1 MSNDETKVCP
11 YCGETIQQDAVKCKY
26 CGTFLSSQ
34 SISYTIPELIELAR
48 RLGVIVG
55 SIGIAVFVI
64 WLLCFDYPA
73 YKHADTLEQVT
84 YIVSCIIHIL
94 LALLCASIVQILKK

>member
-1 MSNDETKVCP
+1 MNEETKICP
-11 YCGETIQQDAVKCKY
+11 YCGETIQKDAIKCKY
-26 CGTFLSSQ
+26 CGTLLNQ
-34 SISYTIPELIELAR
+34 QGITYTVPELIEFAR
-48 RLGVIVG
+48 RFGVIAG

-73 YKHADTLEQVT
+73 YKHADTLEQFT
-84 YIVSCIIHIL
+84 YVVSCIIHIL

>member
-26 CGTFLSSQ
+26 CGTFLRSQ
-34 SISYTIPELIELAR
+34 SISYTVPELIEYAR
-48 RLGVIVG
+48 R
-55 SIGIAVFVI
+55 IGIILGCLGILVFVI

-73 YKHADTLEQVT
+73 YKHADTLEQFT
-84 YIVSCIIHIL
+84 YFVSCTIHLL
-94 LALLCASIVQILKK
+94 LAILCAHIVQVLKK